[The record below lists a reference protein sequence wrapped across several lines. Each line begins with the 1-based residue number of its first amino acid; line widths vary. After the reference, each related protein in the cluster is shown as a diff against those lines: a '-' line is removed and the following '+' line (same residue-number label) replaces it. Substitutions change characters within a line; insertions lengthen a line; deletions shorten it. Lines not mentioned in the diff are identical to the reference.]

1 MGGVILARWNRGRR
15 RRIRFLVSVED
26 NRAMQSRWN
35 DGHFTGNLNGMVW
48 TASETVRRYLHV
60 LVSGSPECDW
70 PTWVRAKHLPP
81 RVDRLLVL
89 GAGSGWLERALA
101 EKDGIGSVT
110 ACDFAPETVAAAEKA
125 ARLAGLDQIRYLVI
139 NLETEALPE
148 GPFDAIFANDV
159 LHHITDLE
167 GLYARIHEALAP
179 EGKFLFN
186 EYVGPNRFQYSD
198 ARMDA
203 INRYFRLIPDHL
215 RFNPYWSGLFWSRFR
230 VDPAKLAADDPT
242 EAVRSED
249 VLPLARRYFDVE
261 AEYPYGG
268 GLLNPLLYEIIGNF
282 DEQNPYDRQLLKV
295 LCDAEDRLTR
305 SGAIESDFFIFV
317 GRRRS

>member
-1 MGGVILARWNRGRR
+1 
-15 RRIRFLVSVED
+15 
-26 NRAMQSRWN
+26 MQTRWN
-35 DGHFTGNLNGMVW
+35 DGRFTQNLGGMVW
-48 TASETVRRYLHV
+48 TASPIVRQYLHR

-70 PTWVRAKHLPP
+70 PTWVRAKHLPQD
-81 RVDRLLVL
+81 VNRLLVL
-89 GAGSGWLERALA
+89 GCGSGWLERALA
-101 EKDGIGSVT
+101 QKAGIGEIT
-110 ACDFAPETVAAAEKA
+110 ACDLARDRVQAAEQT
-125 ARLAGLDQIRYLVI
+125 ARQEGLGRIRYQVC
-139 NLETEALPE
+139 NLEAETLPE

-167 GLYARIHEALAP
+167 GIYGRIHEALTP
-179 EGKFLFN
+179 EGKLLFN

-198 ARMDA
+198 ARMEL

-215 RFNPYWSGLFWSRFR
+215 RFNPYWGGLFWSRFR
-230 VDPAKLAADDPT
+230 TDPAKLIADDPT

-249 VLPLARRYFDVE
+249 VLPLARKFFEVE

-282 DEQNPYDRQLLKV
+282 DEQNPYDSRLLQV

-305 SGAIESDFFIFV
+305 SRLIEPDFSVFV
-317 GRRRS
+317 GRRRSIAQRSSS